1 MNNKKLVHGFYLVL
15 LGLFVAFLANRETSF
30 HRRMAYRAAVM
41 APIVQQLSAQHYR
54 STVEIEKE
62 YIYYPRPRLLG
73 ISQRANRTD
82 SLQKVLVTWLD
93 AHRQTDNDQ
102 YRQTA
107 LYQYD
112 ALAKDLS
119 IPDLDP
125 ALRDQIQNGTTNTA
139 QATLLGLTASALCTS
154 LSGQP
159 QQFMQ
164 QLSAYKTLDAI
175 IPNLAPDQPA
185 IAGQPFRA
193 DVFLVCYS
201 TRHDSTSTP
210 FVNGTPG
217 AFERGQFHFSEIA
230 KKRGQKQYLV
240 RVEDKNPFTG
250 DTVKAQKTREIRVW

>member
-15 LGLFVAFLANRETSF
+15 LGLFVAFLANREISF

-41 APIVQQLSAQHYR
+41 APIVQQLSAQHHYF
-54 STVEIEKE
+54 THVIGKE
-62 YIYYPRPRLLG
+62 YMYYPSPLMQG
-73 ISQRANRTD
+73 ISQRADRTD

-112 ALAKDLS
+112 ALARDLS

-159 QQFMQ
+159 QQFVQ

-175 IPNLAPDQPA
+175 IPNLAPDQSA
-185 IAGQPFRA
+185 IAGQLFRA
-193 DVFLVCYS
+193 DVFPVYYT

-210 FVNGTPG
+210 FVNGTAG
-217 AFERGQFHFSEIA
+217 TFKQGQFHFWETA
-230 KKRGQKQYLV
+230 EKRGQKQYLV
-240 RVEDKNPFTG
+240 RGEDRNPFTG
-250 DTVKAQKTREIRVW
+250 GTIVEQKKTEIRVW